1 LEQYTVRALR
11 SVQQNIPVKQYSIW
25 KRPRL
30 KKSWN
35 DSIAAAFALKCFQ
48 PFSSLRAAFAGGGRE
63 QDPRLVAI
71 FYHSPALAEKLGKI
85 DFRVGIPLFH
95 GRP

>member
-1 LEQYTVRALR
+1 
-11 SVQQNIPVKQYSIW
+11 
-25 KRPRL
+25 L

-35 DSIAAAFALKCFQ
+35 DSIAAAFAQKCFQ
-48 PFSSLRAAFAGGGRE
+48 PFSSFRVAFAGGGRE

-71 FYHSPALAEKLGKI
+71 FYHSPALAEKFGKI